1 MICDLVAEAL
11 EGCDV
16 HCALD
21 GHVGRALLQTRRFDL
36 ALIDGLMPG
45 VPGLVLT
52 AVAANRNIPALM
64 MSGHPDE
71 AMKYDRFGFP
81 YLSKPFGLEA
91 LAREVEKVMA
101 DKAEAVRRVRE
112 AVALMS
118 ADGAFKGRPAESA
131 SADRV

>member
-1 MICDLVAEAL
+1 
-11 EGCDV
+11 
-16 HCALD
+16 
-21 GHVGRALLQTRRFDL
+21 
-36 ALIDGLMPG
+36 
-45 VPGLVLT
+45 
-52 AVAANRNIPALM
+52 M